1 MEHYLY
7 EKDNQGRVMNLIGQ
21 FEKVDDAIVKAKRMT
36 KQQSEVGITRHYLVS
51 YHDCHEWEN

>member
-36 KQQSEVGITRHYLVS
+36 KQ
-51 YHDCHEWEN
+51 